1 MLKIMTTLLFF
12 PALPLMAQGLEGVW
26 QGKIGDAE
34 VLLCLQDGPYGAL
47 GAYYAVADGQIV
59 TLEPDGSLDGVWHE
73 ASIYPTAALSF
84 KQPDADHLTG
94 TRDGDTSKQ
103 IALTRVP
110 LLKVDIDDPDFT
122 SCGSLTFSAARLEKT
137 DATQQTLTD
146 WHGRPYTHLT
156 FSPTKLDVRLES
168 FQLLGNSAAVRSI
181 NGDLALGFP
190 GLDPMAEVLDC
201 ARSNLAWSGRD
212 GRDRERRWPEILTD
226 KLLVIGTQYDVY
238 CGGAYPETSTQ
249 WQVLDLQTA
258 EPVDTS
264 LWLAEGALED
274 LRDDAAHVRESA
286 EPPMQAF
293 STLFLKRY
301 AAVTADGENC
311 ADLLSEDFDW
321 FIRPSSTGM
330 TFTQV
335 LPHVAQACAVDVIIP
350 YGEIWPFLSP
360 SGQAMISAVRK
371 ALNDKD

>member
-12 PALPLMAQGLEGVW
+12 PALPLMAQGFEGVW
-26 QGKIGDAE
+26 LGKIGDAE
-34 VLLCLQDGPYGAL
+34 VQLCLQDGPYGAL

-59 TLEPDGSLDGVWHE
+59 TLESDGFSEGSWHE
-73 ASIYPTAALSF
+73 SGVDPKASLSF
-84 KQPDADHLTG
+84 EQPDEDHLTG
-94 TRDGDTSKQ
+94 TRHGEASMQ
-103 IALTRVP
+103 IALTRAP
-110 LLKVDIDDPDFT
+110 LLTVDTSDPDFT

-137 DATQQTLTD
+137 DATQQTPAK
-146 WHGRPYTHLT
+146 WHGHPYTHLT
-156 FSPTKLDVRLES
+156 FSPAKLDVRLDS
-168 FQLLGNSAAVRSI
+168 FQLPGNTAAVRSI
-181 NGDLALGFP
+181 NTDLAMGFP
-190 GLDPMAEVLDC
+190 GLDPMADVLDC

-212 GRDRERRWPEILTD
+212 GGDRERRWPEILTD
-226 KLLVIGTQYDVY
+226 TLLVIGTQYDVY

-274 LRDDAAHVRESA
+274 LRDDAAHVRESVK
-286 EPPMQAF
+286 PPMQAF

-350 YGEIWPFLSP
+350 YGEIWPVLSP
-360 SGQAMISAVRK
+360 SGQAMVSAVRK